1 MKKNIFITGSTGFL
15 GGELLVDLSKKSEVG
30 KIYCLVR
37 SSSKSNAVQRLKKVF
52 DFHGDVFD
60 PDKIIPVRGDLLQED
75 LTEVLCKN
83 RLLDDVNYIVHS
95 AANTSFSHIYDKM
108 VEEINIHGLQKILKW
123 SQSLKNIETF
133 VYVGTATI
141 CGKEAKNRIITEQE
155 SPDLIARHL
164 VKYTYTKMM
173 GEIEIAKYLPQEKIL
188 IVRPSII
195 LGDSRPWIPRSYV
208 IMWTLATLNFLRL
221 VPCNK
226 QSLLDMV
233 PVDYV
238 SDAITKLMF
247 AKRKYSVYH
256 ISAGEK
262 AATTS
267 ADISNTIEKAFPDLP
282 KFNFVGH
289 DMLRD
294 MKLWAR
300 KRLSKDSRLN
310 DHKEYLDYW
319 NSIMEN
325 TGQLRI
331 LMAGLDPYIGFM
343 ELGQV
348 FDNSRLLEENIGVIQ
363 SKPAHQYIKN
373 SIHLLDEIDIFEAA
387 LEP

>member
-15 GGELLVDLSKKSEVG
+15 GGELLVDLSKRSEVD

-37 SSSKSNAVQRLKKVF
+37 SSSKSKAVQRLKKVF
-52 DFHGDVFD
+52 DFHGDLFD
-60 PDKIIPVRGDLLQED
+60 PNKIIPIQGDLAQED

-83 RLLDDVNYIVHS
+83 KLLDGVNYIVHS
-95 AANTSFSHIYDKM
+95 AANTSFSPIYDKM
-108 VEEINIHGLQKILKW
+108 VVDINIHGLQKILSW
-123 SQSLKNIETF
+123 SQKLKHLETF

-141 CGKEAKNRIITEQE
+141 CGKEATHRLIKEDE
-155 SPDLIARHL
+155 SPNVNTEHI
-164 VKYTYTKMM
+164 VKYTYTKMQ
-173 GEIEIAKYLPQEKIL
+173 GEIEIAKYLPKEKIL

-195 LGDSRPWIPRSYV
+195 LGDSRPWVPRSYV

-221 VPCNK
+221 VPSNGK
-226 QSLLDMV
+226 ILLDMV

-238 SDAITKLMF
+238 SDAIIKLMF

-256 ISAGEK
+256 ISSGEK

-267 ADISNTIEKAFPDLP
+267 FDIGNTIEKAFPGLP
-282 KFNFVGH
+282 KFNFVGY

-294 MKLWAR
+294 MKLWSK
-300 KRLSKDSRLN
+300 KRLNKESKLN
-310 DHKEYLDYW
+310 NYKEYLDYW

-331 LMAGLDPYIGFM
+331 LMAGLDPYIEFM

-348 FDNSRLLEENIGVIQ
+348 FDNSRLLEEKIDVIQ
-363 SKPAHQYIKN
+363 PKPAHQYIEN
-373 SIHLLDEIDIFEAA
+373 SIHLLKEIDIFEAA